1 MPDEP
6 LGPQRLTEVSE
17 LAAKLAEKALAD
29 RLRHGA
35 VPVQSVRALAA
46 AAMLLDEYG
55 LEPPPLAVD
64 LLRRVRDDE
73 AHVDEARG
81 ASEEPEPF
89 SDEPSKQDDRSEE
102 PGKIA
107 RLFGALRGVPQA

>member
-1 MPDEP
+1 MPTEP
-6 LGPQRLTEVSE
+6 LGPQRLAEVSE

-29 RLRHGA
+29 RLMHGS
-35 VPVQSVRALAA
+35 VPVQSVRALAGA
-46 AAMLLDEYG
+46 VMLLDEYG

-73 AHVDEARG
+73 AHADEPRG
-81 ASEEPEPF
+81 ASEEPEAI
-89 SDEPSKQDDRSEE
+89 SDEPSEQEGDGKE

-107 RLFGALRGVPQA
+107 RLFGAL